1 MLTVGQLKRVLNGLP
16 DEQSLM
22 VLDEDGFAAEIA
34 EVHPQTITDANPKG
48 LGTVLLLEFEKTG
61 AWFGFDPETKT
72 QIDTSD
78 D

>member
-1 MLTVGQLKRVLNGLP
+1 MLTVGQLKRVLNSLP
-16 DEQSLM
+16 DEQALM
-22 VLDEDGFAAEIA
+22 VLDEDGFAAAIA
-34 EVHPQTITDANPKG
+34 EVHPQTITDTNPKG

-61 AWFGFDPETKT
+61 DWFGFDQETET